1 MSPPPQTPQGITA
14 ALKTLGLT
22 KYEALVYVALLKVT
36 SATATEIHEI
46 SGVPRASVYP
56 VLDRLLQKNLVTV
69 SHTTPKRFNAIPP
82 EEAINSLLREI
93 EEKGAYAKA
102 VLGEI
107 YAERSSI
114 EGGDQELIWNIL
126 GETNIKN
133 RMRDLI
139 AQAEEQ
145 VEVIGSW
152 SLLEDLQDAFASA
165 AKKGVRVEVIASA
178 WEAEVPPKMTVIVS
192 VPPVWHE
199 TKPGTEMAGVLF
211 VDGEKVMVAMGG
223 EGEVPTALYSE
234 SEGFA
239 QFFARYAVLT
249 RNYLAGKGVKQK
261 NLGQQISK

>member
-1 MSPPPQTPQGITA
+1 MSPPPQIPQGVTT

-22 KYEALVYVALLKVT
+22 KYEALVYVALLRVT

-82 EEAINSLLREI
+82 EEAINSLMREI
-93 EEKGAYAKA
+93 EEKGAYAKV

-107 YAERSSI
+107 YAERASI
-114 EGGDQELIWNIL
+114 EGGGQELIWNIL
-126 GETNIKN
+126 GEANIKS

-139 AQAEEQ
+139 ARAQER

-152 SLLEDLQDAFASA
+152 VLLEDLQDALA
-165 AKKGVRVEVIASA
+165 AAVHRGVRVEVIASA
-178 WEAEVPPKMTVIVS
+178 WEDEIPEGMEVIVS
-192 VPPVWHE
+192 VPPIWHKE
-199 TKPGTEMAGVLF
+199 SHGTDMAGVLF
-211 VDGEKVMVAMGG
+211 VDREKVLVAMGG
-223 EGEVPTALYSE
+223 RGEVPTALYSE

-239 QFFARYAVLT
+239 RFFSRYAELT
-249 RNYLAGKGVKQK
+249 RSYLGKIRQR
-261 NLGQQISK
+261 